1 MTRASYSC
9 PACDRPVL
17 ERVDELLAVFKCA
30 VCGEIVREETEVS
43 A

>member
-9 PACDRPVL
+9 PACDRPGV
-17 ERVDELLAVFKCA
+17 ERVDERLAAFKCA
-30 VCGEIVREETEVS
+30 VCGEIVREETGVS